1 MLQSTV
7 SILFPLFL
15 SVAAGFFF
23 SRKFSLSEDTIV
35 RILTDFSMPLLVFH
49 SLYTARFPLRELAGL
64 AGAASIVVL
73 GLLVIALFYVKA
85 RRLDAKAHIPPIIFI
100 NSGFLGI
107 PLMKLWGGTAAM
119 NAIVIY
125 DQVQTM
131 YIFTVGIFI
140 VTGGFSL
147 RGLKEIIKSPLVWA
161 ILLGF
166 LFSMAD
172 LSLPPF
178 LLSSFEF
185 AGSAAPPLAA
195 FALGISIASKRL
207 AISWDLLAGLLLRVA
222 GGFAIGYLAAWLLGL
237 EELTRTVV
245 IVASSLPSAVFSFVL
260 PQRYGADASYAGTM
274 VLAST
279 VLGIVFI
286 PLAFYLAGGM

>member
-15 SVAAGFFF
+15 SVVAGFFF
-23 SRKFSLSEDTIV
+23 SRKFSLSEDTLV

-49 SLYTARFPLRELAGL
+49 SLYTARFPLKELAGL
-64 AGAASIVVL
+64 AAAASIVVL
-73 GLLVIALFYVKA
+73 GLLVFAVLFVKA
-85 RRLDAKAHIPPIIFI
+85 RHLDPKAHIPPIIFI

-140 VTGGFSL
+140 VTGGFSM
-147 RGLKEIIKSPLVWA
+147 RGLKEIMKSPLVWA

-166 LFSMAD
+166 LFSMAN
-172 LSLPPF
+172 LSLPAF
-178 LLSSFEF
+178 LLSGFEF
-185 AGSAAPPLAA
+185 AGSAGPPLAA
-195 FALGISIASKRL
+195 FALGISIASKRF
-207 AISWDLLAGLLLRVA
+207 AISWNLLFGLVLRVVGGFAAGLL
-222 GGFAIGYLAAWLLGL
+222 AASILGL
-237 EELTRTVV
+237 EGLTRTVV

-279 VLGIVFI
+279 VLGIVCI
-286 PLAFYLAGGM
+286 PLAFLLAGGM